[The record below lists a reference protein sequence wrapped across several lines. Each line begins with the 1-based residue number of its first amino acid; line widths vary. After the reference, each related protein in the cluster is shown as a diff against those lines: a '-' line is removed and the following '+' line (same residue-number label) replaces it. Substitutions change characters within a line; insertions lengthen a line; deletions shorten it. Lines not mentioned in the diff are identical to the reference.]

1 MFVQQYLC
9 FWEIYGIIT
18 AIIWGY
24 LLFCEIVHRLKTGC
38 LIETRPDRISEY
50 ARSADAV
57 YMAGTDKEEWH
68 IKKTKNLLRHM
79 TVWVVTAAM
88 LLTSLPLLTVPV
100 EAVQYEIPPR
110 KTTYTVK
117 TTVANERNAKTDNDV
132 YCIVKD
138 ARGHEHSIL
147 LDKKGDDFQK
157 GETDEY
163 TFTLD
168 LYPWEIHA
176 VGFQHKSGADAVKLH
191 KFSFWTTIEGK
202 QHWFVRDKE
211 INTWFHKYKKT
222 YSILADTDRELTLH
236 GFDEVFGDW
245 EYFNPEV
252 ESADDI
258 VLAWDGTA
266 WDQYYYSYNFFK
278 TDPGA
283 VGIEF
288 SSSGKSYNGRS
299 SFGTAVLTGND
310 NKYAKIDN
318 INGLN
323 NQITLK
329 TGAILKY
336 MRENQIYKFTL
347 TSKLDYLY
355 DYDAYGAH
363 SNIFII
369 IRKGFDLG
377 KPSAITKA
385 YTPFIDQNFYNS
397 NAAYSTFEV
406 KIPVLSFDNY
416 DASRIASSLAANIK
430 NGTVPARVYYGATG
444 TSDYVVPTDAYSR
457 GCDVYLKCKTPSGYN
472 NPDGKGITVQLDDAQ
487 ATYNYSTY
495 WLDHQKSASDTSRS
509 NDYSEYISTHKV
521 DTAGVALTV
530 LNSDGSALDS
540 AFDSYAKTHTFR
552 LQSSE
557 NRIFLENSNGTR
569 SEGYFSYQL
578 LSADGKTVK
587 ALKNYKTAPTTKV
600 PYTTNAVYTVEPK
613 ETLEGDYQ
621 LRITTR
627 DIANNPTTLTYP
639 IKIDTIAP
647 RAKYS
652 LKQLTPIDG
661 SRRNEY
667 TFTIEDAT
675 GTGKLYY
682 CIVPDGETMSVPGND
697 IPEHTGAVESQY
709 NRWSFINQSGDAKT
723 AVVSVPKGQYF
734 EGTLYWYTVDAAGND
749 SRDEKIKGT
758 DAAGYFYTDIFINN
772 IDAECKLVVE
782 NSTPGR
788 PYYMIS
794 FDTNVNNR
802 VEYQWRS
809 ATVTTK
815 KTVYSAN
822 YNPGASMQTLA
833 NGGSIVLNG
842 EYTLE
847 YTVITPDGSS
857 KSYTEKFL
865 FDNNAPVVKMSYDGD
880 AVAASKAMTIEV
892 SDITNITKLTYQLHK
907 ADGAAVGEPVALN
920 CGLPVVTA
928 DLMLEP
934 EVPGMYYVTVTAVD
948 VNGQTSMQTSEV
960 FGIRNGQP
968 VQILGETVDF
978 HIDAY
983 GSIMYK
989 DSNNSPIWIGTEYN
1003 GIPLTNQRT
1012 LTFQWNVVEPMEN
1025 VHLTN
1030 ANHEMLLKE
1039 NYALFYRF
1047 SADGINYSAWE
1058 CHPRTL
1064 KYDHKLEATIE
1075 VTNPIVLREGENRIW
1090 IQAAF
1095 ALNGTDPATIRPEMI
1110 ATNNDRVVIL
1120 DVTAPEYTFEIDS
1133 MEPTADS
1140 VFGTVVFSD
1149 AYSSLDDL
1157 KWGAYNDDAT
1167 SYAGAIVG
1175 TDITAY
1181 SVNTPEQTEGESTE
1195 TDGSAEVVAPAVP
1208 TEKTLRLE
1216 IFSNGTHSV
1225 VLTDKAGNSVSVPV
1239 AVECIDKV
1247 APDVYVESAN
1257 PITAGERQDYMINFW
1272 VDKADD
1278 TTTEFAL
1285 IRPLKELTD
1294 SDFGTISPSTTP
1306 NPEHPGWDYTVN
1318 LQSKDIVWG
1327 TLPGDAPAGKHG
1339 TILDYNSMKV
1349 SPIVTDVEY
1358 PNGESRTN
1366 YEILVYADEY
1376 NGGENEYREEPYIL
1390 AVKTSD
1396 MLGNETIQSVGNYM
1410 LLRNATAQVSSA
1422 ESLSEYAYQVAGI
1435 HLKMSV
1441 PVYVLPYDKIPASM
1455 LGLADGRLDQSGDA
1469 TVADFA
1475 ENINDAAVSYTAEPV
1490 VMVTA
1495 QTGVNG
1501 EIVTPS
1507 TWPIFYA
1514 DEAGRVYKKTLTI
1527 ADPAVTDRNTTGTN
1541 PTVYLKFVDTAPV
1554 EVALYRGDYVDF
1566 WETNYPETMTE
1577 LRQLTNVTSEGIQAY
1592 SDAYTYYVVL
1602 SVTESNA
1609 EFTSATSSNSGVSVN
1624 WYDEIV
1630 YDDDFTEVLIGDEED
1645 KTTKV
1650 FVLNNTLN
1658 PTKSISYNV
1667 KITETIAGEEGA
1679 EPTVAETV
1687 IGSAYQLTLRDTTL
1701 PDVMVQYST
1710 KGFTNQPV
1718 TATIIA
1724 SDAEFMTDTDGE
1736 NDAIDGTEE
1745 LVSSNG
1751 IKEIAITDFLPQ
1763 EYFIS
1768 YGMYAPPTLAAIKNY
1783 DYDIQ
1788 YSDVSEISLAFSE
1801 NGVYGVRVTN
1811 EVGLVSYAV
1820 LEVTNIYN
1828 GEILL
1833 DTYEYDEEAGEYVGV
1848 EGDYRI
1854 RYYDADSYTYHEEV
1868 DEWFYDTEID
1878 IDSNVNYYKE
1888 VIAEIELTFS
1898 GWDEK
1903 SIQVINN
1910 GGKFTKSLTANERSF
1925 VFTLRDKYGNEA
1937 EVDVAFDRFDTTAP
1951 TIEYVPSVTQKTNQS
1966 FPVWLYAADTE
1977 SGVASVTA
1985 VQHTMFGV
1993 ESVPVKTDD
2002 GTYENPGAAYM
2013 LVSQSG
2019 NYAVTV
2025 TDNSG
2030 NTAETTFTVSNIDTT
2045 KPTIA
2050 SVKYTVSELT
2060 RNDVGV
2066 KLYYSEPNVTLKEV
2080 IPGEGLTANDISVN
2094 YTESIIR
2101 FYKNGDVQVV
2111 FEDEYGNPGE
2121 DSSREDKKVYVG
2133 VSNIFR
2139 EAPVLTAVTTLA
2151 SDALSAD
2158 VTFTVD
2164 PAQVRDL
2171 SKYYVIHRGVTPVD
2185 ENGEVIR
2192 ADQVKFTFIDN
2203 GTYTFFVHDTLGN
2216 MKELQ
2221 VTIDGIDRT
2230 APVITGVKWS
2240 YSYTAENGSVQ
2251 SVEQT
2256 VTPGT
2261 EAGYNVVEDE
2271 NNPATNQDITASV
2284 TTDKDTKFAGS
2295 DAAYGTEHSV
2305 IYDSDG
2311 WFNFDMVSPNGLM
2324 DSYGLGLY
2332 LIDKEAPIIEGAEDL
2347 MFFENVR
2354 ANAPFDL
2361 SLLAVTAYDERYGK
2375 TTDLTDQIKYSY
2387 TYNGETKSVEKF
2399 ADLAEIGNLPY
2410 DKSKPITVTYT
2421 VCDSVGNE
2429 ASVRRTVTLVGL
2441 FDTTIRV
2448 NGGYTDANGMIEVD
2462 GSSVTLEL
2470 DNFAGMAWARY
2481 ESGIH
2486 TMGQMKNKGTVIA
2499 PQADGTF
2506 RLDRLSEGW
2515 YTFYVQTDL
2524 RDYFCVKVYVFAQ

>member
-1 MFVQQYLC
+1 
-9 FWEIYGIIT
+9 
-18 AIIWGY
+18 
-24 LLFCEIVHRLKTGC
+24 
-38 LIETRPDRISEY
+38 
-50 ARSADAV
+50 
-57 YMAGTDKEEWH
+57 MAGTDKEEWH
-68 IKKTKNLLRHM
+68 IKKTKNLLRRM

-100 EAVQYEIPPR
+100 EAYDGDTPP
-110 KTTYTVK
+110 KTTSYTVK

-222 YSILADTDRELTLH
+222 YSVMSATDRELTLH
-236 GFDEVFGDW
+236 RFDEVFGDW

-299 SFGTAVLTGND
+299 SFSTAVLTGND

-329 TGAILKY
+329 TGEILKY

-363 SNIFII
+363 SNTFTI

-377 KPSAITKA
+377 SPTVITKA
-385 YTPFIDQNFYNS
+385 YTPFPDQNFYNS
-397 NAAYSTFEV
+397 NAAYNTFEI
-406 KIPVLSFDNY
+406 KIPVLNFDNY

-430 NGTVPARVYYGATG
+430 NGTVPARVYYGKTG

-457 GCDVYLKCKTPSGYN
+457 GSDVYLKCKTPSGYN
-472 NPDGKGITVQLDDAQ
+472 NPDGTGITVQLDDAQ

-578 LSADGKTVK
+578 LLADGKTVK

-682 CIVPDGETMSVPGND
+682 CIVPDGETMSPVPGND

-709 NRWSFINQSGDAKT
+709 NKWSFINQSSAAKT

-758 DAAGYFYTDIFINN
+758 NAAGYFYTDFSINN

-782 NSTPGR
+782 NSTPGK

-794 FDTNVNNR
+794 FDTNANNR

-833 NGGSIVLNG
+833 NGGSIVMNG

-847 YTVITPDGSS
+847 YTVITPDGGS
-857 KSYTEKFL
+857 KSYSEKFL
-865 FDNNAPVVKMSYDGD
+865 FDNNAPVIKMSYDGD
-880 AVAASKAMTIEV
+880 AVDASKAMTVEV
-892 SDITNITKLTYQLHK
+892 SDITNITKLSYQLYK
-907 ADGAAVGEPVALN
+907 ADGTAVGEPVALN

-978 HIDAY
+978 HIETY
-983 GSIMYK
+983 GSITYK
-989 DSNNSPIWIGTEYN
+989 DSNNSPVWINTDYN

-1012 LTFQWNVVEPMEN
+1012 LTFQWKVVEPMEN

-1030 ANHEMLLKE
+1030 ANYEMLLKE

-1047 SADGINYSAWE
+1047 SADGINYGAWA
-1058 CHPRTL
+1058 CHPSTL

-1095 ALNGTDPATIRPEMI
+1095 AQNGTDPATIRPEMI
-1110 ATNNDRVVIL
+1110 ATNNDCVVIL
-1120 DVTAPEYTFEIDS
+1120 DVTAPNYTFEIDS
-1133 MEPTADS
+1133 MEPTAES

-1149 AYSSLDDL
+1149 AYSSLDDM
-1157 KWGAYNDDAT
+1157 KWSVYSDEAAGY
-1167 SYAGAIVG
+1167 SGAIVG
-1175 TDITAY
+1175 KDITAY
-1181 SVNTPEQTEGESTE
+1181 PAETSAPTEGESTE

-1272 VDKADD
+1272 IDKADD

-1294 SDFGTISPSTTP
+1294 SDFGTIYPSTTP
-1306 NPEHPGWDYTVN
+1306 NPDHPGWDYTVN

-1455 LGLADGRLDQSGDA
+1455 LGLADGRLDHSGDA

-1475 ENINDAAVSYTAEPV
+1475 ESIIDSAVSYTAEPV
-1490 VMVTA
+1490 VMITA

-1501 EIVTPS
+1501 EVVTPG
-1507 TWPIFYA
+1507 TWPIFFA

-1527 ADPAVTDRNTTGTN
+1527 ADPAVTDRTDTGTN

-1566 WETNYPETMTE
+1566 RDTYYPETMEE

-1609 EFTSATSSNSGVSVN
+1609 EFTSATSSNSGVSIN
-1624 WYDEIV
+1624 RYDEIV

-1658 PTKSISYNV
+1658 PTRSISYNV

-1687 IGSAYQLTLRDTTL
+1687 IGSAYQLTLRDTTPPEIL
-1701 PDVMVQYST
+1701 VSYNKDN
-1710 KGFTNQPV
+1710 TNHPV
-1718 TATIIA
+1718 TVHISAF
-1724 SDAEFMTDTDGE
+1724 DAELMTNTDGE
-1736 NDAIDGTEE
+1736 NDNAEGSGVESGISIIEVYNSITG
-1745 LVSSNG
+1745 VSKKYND
-1751 IKEIAITDFLPQ
+1751 T
-1763 EYFIS
+1763 
-1768 YGMYAPPTLAAIKNY
+1768 
-1783 DYDIQ
+1783 
-1788 YSDVSEISLAFSE
+1788 SDVTISIEE
-1801 NGVYGVRVTN
+1801 NGYLDITVTN
-1811 EVGLVSYAV
+1811 ELGLVSDTSV
-1820 LEVTNIYN
+1820 EITNICTDD
-1828 GEILL
+1828 ITL
-1833 DTYEYDEEAGEYVGV
+1833 DTDEED
-1848 EGDYRI
+1848 GDYRI

-1888 VIAEIELTFS
+1888 VVAEIELTYS
-1898 GWDEK
+1898 GWGEK

-1910 GGKFTKSLTANERSF
+1910 GGKFTKSLTANERAF

-1937 EVDVAFDRFDTTAP
+1937 EVDVVFDRFDTTAP

-1985 VQHTMFGV
+1985 VQHTMFGM

-2030 NTAETTFTVSNIDTT
+2030 NTAEATFTVSNIDKTV
-2045 KPTIA
+2045 PTVV
-2050 SVKYTVSELT
+2050 SEKYTVAQNIKT
-2060 RNDVGV
+2060 RQDVGV
-2066 KLYYSEPNVTLKEV
+2066 KLYYSEPNVILTRVEPSTGV
-2080 IPGEGLTANDISVN
+2080 TANDISVN
-2094 YTESIIR
+2094 YNESIIR
-2101 FYKNGDVQVV
+2101 FYRSGSVSVWFV
-2111 FEDEYGNPGE
+2111 DEYGNEGRYVVSVGNIFLEVPNIKANEPVLAE
-2121 DSSREDKKVYVG
+2121 DELSAEVTFALKDTNASGKLSDYYVMYNG
-2133 VSNIFR
+2133 VSPKDAQGNT
-2139 EAPVLTAVTTLA
+2139 VTA
-2151 SDALSAD
+2151 
-2158 VTFTVD
+2158 
-2164 PAQVRDL
+2164 
-2171 SKYYVIHRGVTPVD
+2171 D
-2185 ENGEVIR
+2185 EI
-2192 ADQVKFTFIDN
+2192 KFTFIND
-2203 GTYTFFVHDTLGN
+2203 GIYTFDVYDFIGN
-2216 MKELQ
+2216 YAK
-2221 VTIDGIDRT
+2221 VTVEVKGIDRT

-2240 YSYTAENGSVQ
+2240 YSYTDENGIVQ
-2251 SVEQT
+2251 PVEQT

-2295 DAAYGTEHSV
+2295 DADYGTEHSV
-2305 IYDSDG
+2305 VYDRDG

-2375 TTDLTDQIKYSY
+2375 TTNLTDQIKYSY
-2387 TYNGETKSVEKF
+2387 TYDGETKSVEKF

-2410 DKSKPITVTYT
+2410 DKSKPITVTYI

-2481 ESGIH
+2481 ESGIY